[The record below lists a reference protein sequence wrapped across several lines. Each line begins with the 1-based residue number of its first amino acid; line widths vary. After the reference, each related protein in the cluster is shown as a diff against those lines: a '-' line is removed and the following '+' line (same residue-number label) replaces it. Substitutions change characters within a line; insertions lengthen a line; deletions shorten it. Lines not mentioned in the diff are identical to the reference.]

1 MSDTR
6 RDAPTADE
14 AADGARSAGD
24 ARRGPRSGGT
34 GEEGDL
40 PGALRDL
47 DDDRLQDLDVRE
59 QLRQGGEPFG
69 RIMAAV
75 ADLPADGVL
84 RLRAIFEPVPL
95 YSALAGRG
103 FEHWTERLGPEDWRV
118 WFYRPGAV

>member
-1 MSDTR
+1 MSDAR
-6 RDAPTADE
+6 PDAAS
-14 AADGARSAGD
+14 ADGAADAARSGD
-24 ARRGPRSGGT
+24 ARGGPRSGGA
-34 GEEGDL
+34 GEE
-40 PGALRDL
+40 PERPEALRGL
-47 DDDRLQDLDVRE
+47 DDDRLRDLDVRE
-59 QLRQGGEPFG
+59 QRRQGGEPFG

-118 WFYRPGAV
+118 WFYRPGAD